1 MTDTPKP
8 IEITHFINPNKFFFK
23 YAHLNNKSTEI
34 MQMRLNDFYENNSQS
49 NRAFFSY
56 LEENSKVVY
65 FCKPNW
71 IRCQIDKIFKINL
84 VDTVVMWS
92 MDYGYPIRITSD
104 KNIKNLDSEFG
115 DIPSPIMCGGL
126 FVSLL

>member
-23 YAHLNNKSTEI
+23 YTHLNNSSTELL
-34 MQMRLNDFYENNSQS
+34 QMRLNDYYSDNNCQS
-49 NRAFFSY
+49 NRAFFSC
-56 LEENSKVVY
+56 LQEGSKVVY
-65 FCKPNW
+65 YSKTNW

-84 VDTVVMWS
+84 IDTVVLWS
-92 MDYGYPIRITSD
+92 IDYGYPIRITSENMV
-104 KNIKNLDSEFG
+104 KMLTSEFG

-126 FVSLL
+126 NVS